1 MAMFAIL
8 GRAHNTN
15 YEPCSGRPEAQKA
28 SNSVVRRFSFRRK
41 RRLLYFFNLPH
52 LSKRSAICAILVF
65 RVPVE
70 LARREEATRRD
81 DHLVQLVHHR
91 GLANT

>member
-1 MAMFAIL
+1 MAITSPVAVDQ
-8 GRAHNTN
+8 
-15 YEPCSGRPEAQKA
+15 RPKKRVTALF
-28 SNSVVRRFSFRRK
+28 VDFRFGVNAGCFTSSIS
-41 RRLLYFFNLPH
+41 PT